1 MAGRSQ
7 AILRLWQTSEEL
19 GDIYQ
24 LIEAE
29 NAATTDGLMQELTT
43 QERLD
48 AMIDKCMKR
57 LLFLRG
63 FKSMAHRSAP
73 GAPRMAGSPAEA

>member
-1 MAGRSQ
+1 
-7 AILRLWQTSEEL
+7 
-19 GDIYQ
+19 
-24 LIEAE
+24 
-29 NAATTDGLMQELTT
+29 MQELTT

-63 FKSMAHRSAP
+63 LKSMARSSAS
-73 GAPRMAGSPAEA
+73 AALSIAGSSAEA

>member
-1 MAGRSQ
+1 MNEAKASARAQ
-7 AILRLWQTSEEL
+7 AQEEL
-19 GDIYQ
+19 GDIYP

-63 FKSMAHRSAP
+63 LKSMAHSSAS
-73 GAPRMAGSPAEA
+73 GALRIAGSSAEA

>member
-1 MAGRSQ
+1 
-7 AILRLWQTSEEL
+7 
-19 GDIYQ
+19 
-24 LIEAE
+24 
-29 NAATTDGLMQELTT
+29 MQELTT

-63 FKSMAHRSAP
+63 LKSMAHGSAP
-73 GAPRMAGSPAEA
+73 GALRITGSSAEA